1 MLNYSVPALIRV
13 GVDTDAPA
21 LAAFAARTFE
31 ETFAADNCQEDLRVH
46 LAKAFGVPQQT
57 LELRDPNTITLLAH
71 IESALV
77 AFAQVRRKDPPACVI
92 LHCPV
97 ELHRFYVDRPAHGK
111 GIAQQL
117 MQAVH
122 EAARRF
128 GGESLWLGVWERN
141 PRAIAF
147 YNKVGFIDR
156 GSHDFFLGQD
166 RQTDRVLVAPVARAD
181 KRA

>member
-1 MLNYSVPALIRV
+1 MPAVIRV
-13 GVDTDAPA
+13 GIATDAPA

-31 ETFAADNCQEDLRVH
+31 ETFAADNRPEDLRLH
-46 LAKAFGVPQQT
+46 LEAAFGIPQQT
-57 LELRDPNTITLLAH
+57 RELRDPNAMTLLAH
-71 IESALV
+71 IESTLV
-77 AFAQVRRKDPPACVI
+77 AFAQVRRKDPPACVA
-92 LHCPV
+92 LRRAV
-97 ELHRFYVDRPAHGK
+97 ELQRFYVDRPAHGK

-122 EAARRF
+122 DAARRF

-147 YNKVGFIDR
+147 YHKVGFIDR
-156 GSHDFFLGQD
+156 GSHDFFVGQD

-181 KRA
+181 SQV